1 VDRQTRDSFF
11 LVGDIINHRCSAGGN
26 QVTEFSKEADASGA
40 ARWLEVIADPVR
52 LGILRSLSQVGEATA
67 ADLASWGQASS
78 QTLRRHLDA
87 LVALGVID
95 EHPPRSDGETPGRP
109 AARFSLPEEMRRS
122 VRSILDPPKSGS
134 GPGPGSMTQ
143 AVARPAASATLAST
157 NATAALGP
165 MNGASAR

>member
-1 VDRQTRDSFF
+1 M
-11 LVGDIINHRCSAGGN
+11 
-26 QVTEFSKEADASGA
+26 KEASASPT

-52 LGILRSLSQVGEATA
+52 LGILRSLSQVPEATA
-67 ADLASWGQASS
+67 ADLAHWGQASS

-109 AARFSLPEEMRRS
+109 AARFSLTEEMRES
-122 VRSILDPPKSGS
+122 VRSVLDPESGS
-134 GPGPGSMTQ
+134 GPGPGSVTQ
-143 AVARPAASATLAST
+143 AVARPLASATLAST
-157 NATAALGP
+157 NVTAAFGP